1 MNSTLR
7 TNNEWGSREEKGGT
21 KGEGLAELGVGK
33 GDELVGVL
41 GDSEQ
46 SKETARVRVSNL
58 EETRS
63 HLSRVK

>member
-7 TNNEWGSREEKGGT
+7 TNNEWGSSEEKGVI
-21 KGEGLAELGVGK
+21 KREGLAGLGVREV
-33 GDELVGVL
+33 DELVAVL